1 MNIECRSRY
10 GRGSGCGL
18 CLRSKEEKDSRQC
31 RVGLRIGR
39 RYPVNG
45 GTTAHTV
52 RFRSAQ
58 WRGVGIGRFSG
69 RFNRE
74 VDEYGRRMRD
84 STKGVRVKQLGG
96 VV

>member
-1 MNIECRSRY
+1 MSSRY

-18 CLRSKEEKDSRQC
+18 CLRSKDEKDSRQC

-45 GTTAHTV
+45 GTSAHTV

-58 WRGVGIGRFSG
+58 WRGVGIGRL
-69 RFNRE
+69 NRE
-74 VDEYGRRMRD
+74 VDEYGRRVRD
-84 STKGVRVKQLGG
+84 STKRVRVEQLGRA
-96 VV
+96 V